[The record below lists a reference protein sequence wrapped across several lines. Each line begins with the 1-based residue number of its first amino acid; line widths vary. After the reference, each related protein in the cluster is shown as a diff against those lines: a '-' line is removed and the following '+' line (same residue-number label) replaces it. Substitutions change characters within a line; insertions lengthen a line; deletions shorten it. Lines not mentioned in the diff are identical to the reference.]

1 MWRYFWSLR
10 HERTINCF
18 WSCIATGNTAFCD
31 KASECKCYKPT
42 CKDTNKCKQANGK
55 CFSTKIV
62 PSGWS
67 LVKKNG
73 NKIVCKKSLKCY
85 CYKQDNGKSIVA
97 RSLVNDHSDFD
108 EDYLEDGSDNDF
120 LESEEDFDD
129 DFELEKDI

>member
-1 MWRYFWSLR
+1 MLAGGNVSL
-10 HERTINCF
+10 
-18 WSCIATGNTAFCD
+18 SG
-31 KASECKCYKPT
+31 
-42 CKDTNKCKQANGK
+42 
-55 CFSTKIV
+55 FSSI
-62 PSGWS
+62 PLS

-108 EDYLEDGSDNDF
+108 EDYLEDGSENDF

-129 DFELEKDI
+129 DDF